1 LDLRCY
7 TPCSKPNQQYTTFLR
22 AKCFDVV
29 PLKNRGNSSDPSYRS
44 DLETLIGS
52 SKADRTNY
60 VHDWAT
66 KHAAAAAANSTIVA
80 TGLGVVPPI
89 GTHHAAAVSSPSS
102 LSPTSPTEGPQSL
115 RDFAGENGG
124 SSLRSSLLTRSRRR
138 LPAVPGGGANSP
150 ANHSP
155 DQQLSFS
162 PESESPSPHQV
173 CKRTFYTIV

>member
-1 LDLRCY
+1 M
-7 TPCSKPNQQYTTFLR
+7 
-22 AKCFDVV
+22 
-29 PLKNRGNSSDPSYRS
+29 
-44 DLETLIGS
+44 ETLIGS

-66 KHAAAAAANSTIVA
+66 KHAAAAAGNNTIVA

-89 GTHHAAAVSSPSS
+89 GTLHAAAAVSSPSS
-102 LSPTSPTEGPQSL
+102 LSPTSPTGGPQSL

-138 LPAVPGGGANSP
+138 LPAVPGGGAHSP

-162 PESESPSPHQV
+162 PENESPSPHQV
-173 CKRTFYTIV
+173 RIPFTQLCRSIKVKDES

>member
-1 LDLRCY
+1 ML
-7 TPCSKPNQQYTTFLR
+7 S
-22 AKCFDVV
+22 
-29 PLKNRGNSSDPSYRS
+29 LKNRGNSSYPSHRS

-89 GTHHAAAVSSPSS
+89 GTHHAAAAISSLSS

-115 RDFAGENGG
+115 RDFAGENGS

-138 LPAVPGGGANSP
+138 LPAVPGGGAHSP

-173 CKRTFYTIV
+173 RKPFTRLCEY

>member
-1 LDLRCY
+1 ML
-7 TPCSKPNQQYTTFLR
+7 S
-22 AKCFDVV
+22 
-29 PLKNRGNSSDPSYRS
+29 LKNRGNSSDPSHRS

-66 KHAAAAAANSTIVA
+66 KHAAAASSNTIVA

-89 GTHHAAAVSSPSS
+89 GTLHAAAAISSPSS
-102 LSPTSPTEGPQSL
+102 LSPTSPTGGPQSL

-138 LPAVPGGGANSP
+138 LPAVPGGGAHSP

-173 CKRTFYTIV
+173 CKPQLCRSIKVKDES

>member
-1 LDLRCY
+1 ML
-7 TPCSKPNQQYTTFLR
+7 S
-22 AKCFDVV
+22 
-29 PLKNRGNSSDPSYRS
+29 LKNRGNSSYPSHRS

-66 KHAAAAAANSTIVA
+66 KHAAAAANSTIVA

-89 GTHHAAAVSSPSS
+89 GTLHAAAVSSPSS
-102 LSPTSPTEGPQSL
+102 LSPTSPTGGPQSL
-115 RDFAGENGG
+115 RDFAGEHGG

-138 LPAVPGGGANSP
+138 LPAVPGGGAHSP

-173 CKRTFYTIV
+173 RKTFIQLCRTIKVKDDS